1 VGVVIPVYNEEGTV
15 ETLHSRLKDV
25 LDRIP
30 GDHEIIFVNDGSTD
44 STLKKLEKIV
54 DKDKTVSILNFH
66 RNFGKANAL
75 QAGFDNVKGDIIITM
90 DGDLQDD
97 PMEIPRFISK
107 INSGY
112 DLVSGWKKERKDPI
126 SKKIPSKLFN
136 GLIKLSTGLGIHDNN
151 CGFKAYRKKVV
162 DTLEIYGEFHR
173 YIPIMAHWRGFRV
186 GEMVVKHHPR
196 SMGRS
201 KYGMERLWKGSLDLL
216 TIILLVRYGRSPMYL
231 AAKMAVV
238 SWISSILVIG
248 YEIFDLV
255 TNKTSLD
262 RPLTVLAVILLI
274 SGFFF
279 FFTGISMEH
288 LLSSVG
294 SSKISKSHYEKI

>member
-1 VGVVIPVYNEEGTV
+1 MIPVYNEEGTV

-44 STLKKLEKIV
+44 STLKKLGKIA

-75 QAGFDNVKGDIIITM
+75 QAGFDNIKGDIIITM

-112 DLVSGWKKERKDPI
+112 DLVSGWKKKRKDPI

-136 GLIKLSTGLGIHDNN
+136 GLIRLSTGLGIHDNN

-173 YIPIMAHWRGFRV
+173 YIPIMAHWRGFKV

-196 SMGRS
+196 SKGRS

-231 AAKMAVV
+231 AAKMAAV
-238 SWISSILVIG
+238 SWISSIFVIG

-255 TNKTSLD
+255 TNNTSLD
-262 RPLTVLAVILLI
+262 RPLTVLAGMFLI
-274 SGFFF
+274 SGLFFYF
-279 FFTGISMEH
+279 AGISMEH
-288 LLSSVG
+288 LLSTVG
-294 SSKISKSHYEKI
+294 TRRISRSYYDRY

>member
-1 VGVVIPVYNEEGTV
+1 MIPVYNEVSTV

-44 STLKKLEKIV
+44 STLKKLGKIA

-75 QAGFDNVKGDIIITM
+75 QAGFDNIKGDIIITM

-112 DLVSGWKKERKDPI
+112 DLVSGWKKKRKDPI

-136 GLIKLSTGLGIHDNN
+136 GLIRLSTGLGIHDNN

-173 YIPIMAHWRGFRV
+173 YIPIMAHWRGFKV

-196 SMGRS
+196 SKGRS

-231 AAKMAVV
+231 AAKMAAV
-238 SWISSILVIG
+238 SWISSIFVIG

-255 TNKTSLD
+255 TNNTSLD
-262 RPLTVLAVILLI
+262 RPLTVLAGMFLI
-274 SGFFF
+274 SGLFFYF
-279 FFTGISMEH
+279 AGISMEH
-288 LLSSVG
+288 LLSTVG
-294 SSKISKSHYEKI
+294 TRRISRSYYDRY